1 MTDRDQAVAY
11 SANGDHGRPGR
22 LAAFTEFA
30 VPADQPADVAAGLV
44 SLGYIWAAIGR
55 RKRLWAALSVLGLLV
70 GLGYY
75 AKEPPSYKAEASV
88 LLRYMSDEDP
98 STAVNDYQAMAESHT
113 VAQAAMNS
121 IGDHESLGSFAR
133 SYTVTEVTQSILQI
147 TASASSPSLAVSKA
161 NAVAKEFLKIRA
173 TLEENA
179 QNLQTA
185 QMQNQLGPDTQQV
198 ASLQSQLSKARAEPT
213 SPAQQA
219 RVKSLQTQENQANL
233 NLETLNQQ
241 IANDKTGS
249 EFGNSVTGSVVL
261 DPAAA
266 LPRSKAQSVFA
277 YAAYGLIGGLVLGLG
292 IVVISA
298 IVSDRLR
305 RRDDVARALGAPVK
319 LSVGGVRL
327 GRKRTLEAAG
337 NADIQRIVAHLREE
351 LPAGG
356 KRSALAVVPVGDPGV
371 AALSLVSLAI
381 ACARDGLKVVVTDM
395 ASGVPAAKLLGGGS
409 PGAEMMSVEQTLLM
423 LVVPEADDIA
433 PRCPFDSSA
442 AAVRSSR
449 LTEAAVQAL
458 RTADVLLTLATLDPA
473 VGGEHLATWADRA
486 VAVVTAGHSSWTTL
500 QSAAEMIRSG
510 GAALVSAVLVGT
522 DKSDRTLGLAPDRDA
537 LLGIGGFS

>member
-1 MTDRDQAVAY
+1 MTDRDQAVVH

-44 SLGYIWAAIGR
+44 SLGYIWAAIMR
-55 RKRLWAALSVLGLLV
+55 RKRLWCALAVLGLVV
-70 GLGYY
+70 GLGYHT
-75 AKEPPSYKAEASV
+75 KEPPSYKAQGSV

-113 VAQAAMNS
+113 VAQAAMKA
-121 IGDHESLGSFAR
+121 IGDHESLGSFVR

-185 QMQNQLGPDTQQV
+185 EMQNQLGPDTQQV

-249 EFGNSVTGSVVL
+249 EFGDSVTGSVVL

-266 LPRSKAQSVFA
+266 LPQSKTQSVVA

-292 IVVISA
+292 IVVIGA

-319 LSVGGVRL
+319 LSVGDVRL
-327 GRKRTLEAAG
+327 GRKRGLEAAG
-337 NADIQRIVAHLREE
+337 NVDIQRIVAHLREAV
-351 LPAGG
+351 PAGG

-381 ACARDGLKVVVTDM
+381 AYARDGRKVVVTDM
-395 ASGVPAAKLLGGGS
+395 ASGVPAARLLGGGS
-409 PGAEMMSVEQTLLM
+409 PGTEMMSVEQTRLM
-423 LVVPEADDIA
+423 LVVPAADDIA
-433 PRCPFDSSA
+433 PRCPFDSSS

-449 LTEAAVQAL
+449 LAEPAVQAL

-473 VGGEHLATWADRA
+473 VGGEHLATWADSA

-500 QSAAEMIRSG
+500 QAAAEMIRSG
-510 GAALVSAVLVGT
+510 GTALVSAVLVGT

-537 LLGIGGFS
+537 LLGIGGLS